1 MYVNGQKIETEPCDY
16 FFGKKAWGTNH
27 LACIKN
33 FYEEKIETGEKNF
46 KCPVFTCP
54 GIFDTG
60 IIKVFVSNEHFN
72 LVDGKVKSLFNLT
85 RKEL

>member
-33 FYEEKIETGEKNF
+33 FYEYVSGECDF
-46 KCPVFTCP
+46 P
-54 GIFDTG
+54 
-60 IIKVFVSNEHFN
+60 IKYHDVVKTTELLFECYERFN
-72 LVDGKVKSLFNLT
+72 TVRV
-85 RKEL
+85 